1 MDTSEK
7 TALTEAID
15 KLWAQF
21 LPQMRERVGVLE
33 AAARAFAADKLSMA
47 QRVEANDAAHKLA
60 GALGSFGLTKGTVLA
75 RELEIMYSR
84 ESGPDPAVAARL
96 GEIAAQLR
104 SIIENRK

>member
-7 TALTEAID
+7 TALSDAIN
-15 KLWAQF
+15 KLWTQF

-33 AAARAFAADKLSMA
+33 TSARAFAADKLSLA
-47 QRVEANDAAHKLA
+47 QHAEANDAAHKLA

-96 GEIAAQLR
+96 DEIAAQLR